1 MKKSKRPLPPPIDQ
15 LKTAIKV
22 LKFYEKMVDDFP
34 EEALGDDQQVSEWSL
49 GFMHVLN
56 LLQSKEGPETRLN
69 DYLEEWKLANK
80 P

>member
-34 EEALGDDQQVSEWSL
+34 DGAQDDEHVSDWSL

-56 LLQSKEGPETRLN
+56 LLQSKEGPETRIN
-69 DYLEEWKLANK
+69 DYLEQWKLANK